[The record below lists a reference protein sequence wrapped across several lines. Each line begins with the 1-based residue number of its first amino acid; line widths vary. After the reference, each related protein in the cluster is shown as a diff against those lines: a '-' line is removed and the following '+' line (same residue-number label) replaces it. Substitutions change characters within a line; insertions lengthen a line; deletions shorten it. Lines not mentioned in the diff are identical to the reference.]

1 MILLVFCR
9 KAKSFEEILVV
20 FRNMKSGFF
29 ELRGTFSS
37 LKSCKSFELL
47 ITNAEKFP

>member
-1 MILLVFCR
+1 MLFCR
-9 KAKSFEEILVV
+9 KARSFEDILVV
-20 FRNMKSGFF
+20 FTNVKSGFF
-29 ELRGTFSS
+29 ESKGMFNS